1 MLEHLRTFY
10 SGEGRRGMPSW
21 SLLPYTGSKYSP
33 YNRWVKLAT
42 CLLLAGA
49 GYILFLTTGGFP
61 PKAWVLLLGVLPQ
74 LPGLWATQ
82 GLGVL
87 LPLIGLLLF
96 SFSLLVLWSLI
107 ILGISQT
114 LVHLW
119 SAFHRREGF
128 SNDLDDSA
136 FISEEEA
143 QYPYQSQPRLESAY
157 AMHSTRIQPES
168 YYESAQQT
176 PQWFEEQQSRPMLQ
190 ARQFQ
195 QPSFQ
200 QIQALRGA
208 VPAYEPVVGAGRRQA
223 SPPQAPARPYMR
235 QAGAQ
240 HAHLRLIPG
249 QVEPEQDF
257 PEAPAELLAGAQA
270 IEEAELDTRP
280 LDTDEERTVPNT
292 VRDDDE
298 QEATL
303 RLVIGIGLDPGLV
316 RKDRPNEDSL
326 FAIQGIRSTNN
337 DESVPAGLFV
347 IADGMGGHAN
357 GGDASRLAVRE
368 ISNIIV
374 PALLRDD
381 GTSNRDEQD
390 EEEFFV
396 NLLRDGVQRANHA
409 IYQRNRN
416 RPDMMGT
423 TITTALVV
431 DTTAYV
437 VNVGDSRTYLYR
449 AEDGLVQVTRDH
461 STVARLVEEGEIE
474 PDEIYTHPQR
484 NQIYRCLGEDPV
496 IETDTFVVPLE
507 PDDILLLCSDGLWE
521 MVRDPAIEKII
532 ASSSHLPGQI
542 SNILVQAALNGG
554 GADNI
559 SVVVVGVVETTLS

>member
-1 MLEHLRTFY
+1 
-10 SGEGRRGMPSW
+10 
-21 SLLPYTGSKYSP
+21 
-33 YNRWVKLAT
+33 
-42 CLLLAGA
+42 
-49 GYILFLTTGGFP
+49 
-61 PKAWVLLLGVLPQ
+61 
-74 LPGLWATQ
+74 
-82 GLGVL
+82 
-87 LPLIGLLLF
+87 
-96 SFSLLVLWSLI
+96 
-107 ILGISQT
+107 
-114 LVHLW
+114 
-119 SAFHRREGF
+119 
-128 SNDLDDSA
+128 
-136 FISEEEA
+136 
-143 QYPYQSQPRLESAY
+143 
-157 AMHSTRIQPES
+157 
-168 YYESAQQT
+168 
-176 PQWFEEQQSRPMLQ
+176 
-190 ARQFQ
+190 
-195 QPSFQ
+195 
-200 QIQALRGA
+200 
-208 VPAYEPVVGAGRRQA
+208 
-223 SPPQAPARPYMR
+223 MR
-235 QAGAQ
+235 HTEAQ
-240 HAHLRLIPG
+240 HAHLQLIPG
-249 QVEPEQDF
+249 QIEPEQDF
-257 PEAPAELLAGAQA
+257 SEATKQLLAEAQDS
-270 IEEAELDTRP
+270 EESELDTRP
-280 LDTDEERTVPNT
+280 LDTSENRTVPNT
-292 VRDDDE
+292 VWDEDE

-326 FAIQGIRSTNN
+326 FAIQGVRGTSN

-374 PALLRDD
+374 PALSRDD
-381 GTSNRDEQD
+381 GNSNRDEQD

-409 IYQRNRN
+409 IYQRNRSM
-416 RPDMMGT
+416 PDMMGT

-431 DTTAYV
+431 NTTAYV

-474 PDEIYTHPQR
+474 PDDIYTHPQR

-496 IETDTFVVPLE
+496 VETDTFVVPLE

-521 MVRDPAIEKII
+521 MVRDPAIEKIM

-554 GADNI
+554 GVDNI